1 MLGEE
6 KVFLSTFHRCFRRN
20 FNPVYFQM
28 VSGGP
33 DSHTQQLVKGPVIK
47 SIFNHRVEQ
56 VIHVRVRSFP
66 EKGFWPSWPWC
77 ALPRQSLW
85 IGSWRLSDQ
94 MRWPLW
100 KANHYWLIHFVR
112 YVGIELLGLLN
123 MPSTKISST
132 PVVGKKENRF
142 GGCPLSVSGVW
153 LFFCSMSN
161 VLPGVCVCVLPC
173 ICVLASVNVRCQDAV
188 PTNWEVA

>member
-56 VIHVRVRSFP
+56 VIHVGVRSFP
-66 EKGFWPSWPWC
+66 EKGFQIQ
-77 ALPRQSLW
+77 RSLFPLTQTMEVDSRDNYIFGTHVYQYSSLVRNGDVW
-85 IGSWRLSDQ
+85 SQLIKDTLKKIEPILLILSSQ
-94 MRWPLW
+94 EIFKP
-100 KANHYWLIHFVR
+100 I
-112 YVGIELLGLLN
+112 
-123 MPSTKISST
+123 
-132 PVVGKKENRF
+132 
-142 GGCPLSVSGVW
+142 
-153 LFFCSMSN
+153 
-161 VLPGVCVCVLPC
+161 PC
-173 ICVLASVNVRCQDAV
+173 IVQLHLFV
-188 PTNWEVA
+188 